1 MCLYIY
7 IDRKK
12 YIYIYICV
20 YIYIYIER
28 EGYLWFC
35 KSKLNTG
42 QDACRCGRASRGAAE
57 M

>member
-12 YIYIYICV
+12 YIYICV
-20 YIYIYIER
+20 YIYIER

-42 QDACRCGRASRGAAE
+42 QDACRCGSSIKRSC
-57 M
+57 